1 MDCFG
6 LVRHMTEIPDIGLV
20 ILEMALNQWAVLN
33 QADMHFV
40 ALTVYRPFI
49 DGTVASAYTHDDDT
63 KSLVQF
69 KDVNV
74 QHDHTYYGMGCSNS
88 WGEEGLGGSDVPCTT
103 RIVPTVDDGN
113 QKNGVYYTF
122 QASISGS
129 GASVTS
135 SNKNSPDTFCPL
147 GWQLPYSGTGGDYYD
162 KSRSWD
168 YLFTAY
174 SISFNT
180 GATADATK
188 IKSYPF
194 SYVYPGYYDWA
205 TGRLYSLGTSTGLWA
220 STVNNST
227 GAYFMAT
234 WSTAVHSNLTT
245 NRARG
250 YTLRCIRFL
259 ASHHRRHGGRNIS
272 YPQR

>member
-1 MDCFG
+1 MEGIPAD
-6 LVRHMTEIPDIGLV
+6 LVD
-20 ILEMALNQWAVLN
+20 
-33 QADMHFV
+33 
-40 ALTVYRPFI
+40 Y
-49 DGTVASAYTHDDDT
+49 
-63 KSLVQF
+63 
-69 KDVNV
+69 KDSNV
-74 QHDHTYYGMGCSNS
+74 EQDHSYYGNGCEAHMYSPCS
-88 WGEEGLGGSDVPCTT
+88 TRFADTADGET
-103 RIVPTVDDGN
+103 
-113 QKNGVYYTF
+113 QKNGTLLNF
-122 QASISGS
+122 QAATSGS
-129 GASVTS
+129 GGAITTP
-135 SNKNSPDTFCPL
+135 NANAPDTFCPL

-180 GATADATK
+180 GTTADATK

-250 YTLRCIRFL
+250 YTLHCVLFFSNLSSTARWKERIVKQEMQIRIYRITTPIMEMVVMLTPGDKVEMAALMSLVL
-259 ASHHRRHGGRNIS
+259 AELLKHLTMSHR
-272 YPQR
+272 